1 MENRS
6 KLDFCGD
13 RCVWNG
19 AFINKNITGNSAL
32 YIYCEVCNDEVF
44 LNCDQHADVF
54 YTVSAF
60 KSSFPEKSLE

>member
-32 YIYCEVCNDEVF
+32 YIYCEVCNEVF

-60 KSSFPEKSLE
+60 KSSFPGKYLE